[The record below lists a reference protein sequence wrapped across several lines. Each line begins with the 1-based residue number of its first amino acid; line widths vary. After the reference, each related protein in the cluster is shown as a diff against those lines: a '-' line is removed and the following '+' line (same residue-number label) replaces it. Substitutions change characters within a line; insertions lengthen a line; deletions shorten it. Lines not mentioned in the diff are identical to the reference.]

1 MEEEMIQ
8 VPQEEDQPLEPM
20 EDQMMQQQIKV
31 ILLKQRPEYLIGAVT
46 ELDEEPSILIE
57 NCYEIQDDETLSPFP
72 AFTEQ
77 RDMFLT
83 SDTIM
88 SILDPSPNLVQLYK
102 SK

>member
-1 MEEEMIQ
+1 
-8 VPQEEDQPLEPM
+8 M
-20 EDQMMQQQIKV
+20 EDTQLQQQIKV

-57 NCYEIQDDETLSPFP
+57 NCYEVIDDETLTPFP
-72 AFTEQ
+72 SFTQQ

-83 SDTIM
+83 SDVIM
-88 SILDPSPNLVQLYK
+88 SILDPSPNLVELYN

>member
-1 MEEEMIQ
+1 MEEQLIQ
-8 VPQEEDQPLEPM
+8 VPQEEPLAPIGAEEM
-20 EDQMMQQQIKV
+20 LQQQVKV
-31 ILLKQRPEYLIGAVT
+31 ILLKQRSEYLIGAVT

-57 NCYEIQDDETLSPFP
+57 NCFEVLSEEDLKPFP

>member
-1 MEEEMIQ
+1 MEEEIVQ
-8 VPQEEDQPLEPM
+8 TPQEAPLEPM
-20 EDQMMQQQIKV
+20 EDSMLQQQIKI

-57 NCYEIQDDETLSPFP
+57 NCFEVLSEEDLKPFP

>member
-1 MEEEMIQ
+1 MEEEM
-8 VPQEEDQPLEPM
+8 L
-20 EDQMMQQQIKV
+20 QQQIKV

-57 NCYEIQDDETLSPFP
+57 NCYEVVSEQDLKPFP

>member
-1 MEEEMIQ
+1 M
-8 VPQEEDQPLEPM
+8 L
-20 EDQMMQQQIKV
+20 QQQIKI

-57 NCYEIQDDETLSPFP
+57 NCYEVVSEQDLKPFP

>member
-1 MEEEMIQ
+1 MEEEMEMVQ
-8 VPQEEDQPLEPM
+8 TPQEAPLEPV
-20 EDQMMQQQIKV
+20 EDSMLQQQIKV

-83 SDTIM
+83 SDVVL
-88 SILDPSPNLVQLYK
+88 SILDPSDEVLKIYNAE
-102 SK
+102 

>member
-1 MEEEMIQ
+1 M
-8 VPQEEDQPLEPM
+8 L
-20 EDQMMQQQIKV
+20 QQQIKI

-57 NCYEIQDDETLSPFP
+57 NCFEVLSEEDLKPFP